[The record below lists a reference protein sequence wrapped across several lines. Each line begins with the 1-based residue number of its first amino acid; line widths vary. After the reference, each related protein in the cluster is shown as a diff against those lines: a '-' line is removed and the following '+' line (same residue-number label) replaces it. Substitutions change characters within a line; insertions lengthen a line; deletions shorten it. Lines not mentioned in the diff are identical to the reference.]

1 MSEYVEELIQNDDLT
16 SQEFPVDEV
25 IILRDEN
32 GKFIGFKTRWS
43 NSTES
48 PYSFAQNPQT
58 LKEKCEEL
66 STKSIPEIQEILR
79 EFAKDYDGKEFI
91 PENRFFLLFLKVFL

>member
-25 IILRDEN
+25 IILRDKN
-32 GKFIGFKTRWS
+32 GKFIGFKARLS

-48 PYSFAQNPQT
+48 PCSFAQRPQT

-66 STKSIPEIQEILR
+66 STINIHEIQKNSSRICKRL
-79 EFAKDYDGKEFI
+79 
-91 PENRFFLLFLKVFL
+91 